1 MGLVYKARDL
11 GTGRPVAL
19 KIARCGPNDDDDVDA
34 ARRCA
39 REAEILAALAHPNI
53 VTYVTHGYT
62 ADHAPY
68 LAMEWLD
75 GQSLEQRIQR
85 TPPSEAQAVELAI
98 QICGALAAVHGQGI
112 VHRDV
117 KPANIFLVSGRTEQ
131 VKLIDFGVAHL
142 DARMD
147 HAIPDAIEDT
157 TPGFLPGSACDDR
170 RKARLGARGDT
181 MRDASPGVIVGTPE
195 FLAPEQATGAPV
207 DARTDLYALGAV
219 LFACMTRRP
228 PFRGNHSVAVL
239 AKLLFEPIPRVRD
252 IRPDVSLGLDALI
265 TRLMSRE
272 PELRPAS
279 ATEVLAALVDLAR
292 ETPRRSGRAP
302 TRPLS
307 KMEQRFFSVLL
318 VGDQRAARS
327 IGHVYESSLGAP
339 LMSLAAR
346 YKADLHCLAG
356 GALVA
361 LFPSQRTP
369 IDAAMRAARCAL
381 ALRPLLPGAGM
392 AIATGRGLCNAM
404 PAGETLVGEA
414 PVGEAI
420 DRAVNLL
427 FARGDTAVV
436 ALESLPEEADSDIA
450 LDDVTAGLL
459 QHRARIHE
467 ARDDR
472 GACYVLLGA
481 RRQRS
486 TAYNLLGKPTRCVG
500 REHELATLA
509 TLLDACQRQSVA
521 RAVLVTG
528 PAGAGKSRLAHELLR
543 RLGRHAPRRD
553 HDEQP
558 AVWMAWC
565 DSMQAGAA
573 FAVLGQLIRQAFGIA
588 PDAPPRA
595 RQWAL
600 DQHLRRVAGH
610 LAEEDIRRVAV
621 FLGEL
626 IGARFAHDAHWLL
639 AEARHEPMLMYE
651 QTRTA
656 WEDWL
661 DAETR
666 HRAILLVIEDLHWC
680 DAPTVDFLGAA
691 LRNLA
696 HRPIMA
702 LALAEPQV
710 EEAFP
715 ALWDGRDVQRIA
727 LSRLGEGACEEL
739 VRQVVPAGLLGDDA
753 VRRLVARSGGHPF
766 YLEELVRGV
775 AHGHSDALPDS
786 VLALVSARLQD
797 LPEGERRVLRAASVF
812 GRTFWIGGVA
822 ALLGEA
828 PARVH
833 GLAARLAARELIV
846 GHDESRL
853 PGQVEYAFH
862 HELTQGAAYATL
874 TDEDGASAH
883 RFAGAW
889 LEKAG
894 ERNALILAEHYWRGQ
909 DRLAALPWY
918 QAAAEQSLQAGDM
931 RAVIEHAG
939 RALACGASGRDLGRL
954 HRLQA
959 EACNWRKEHELAR
972 LYATQAMRMLLEDS
986 AGWAVSAHHAVWAAA
1001 ATGDAA
1007 EIRAITAQVY
1017 QSAVRYPDEAHLTTL
1032 ARCAV
1037 HLVVTCQ
1044 EPGGALRIQQLLE
1057 QHLDGC
1063 SASLAA
1069 TVWHMRSFLA
1079 AFDGDLGGAAAAL
1092 AHAVRLWDAAG
1103 KHHQR
1108 CLDQGNLGTML
1119 CDLGL
1124 YDEGLDALRTAL
1136 VTAERLGIDHLRLF
1150 QSDVALVLAR
1160 RGDTAQAREILCKLR
1175 VDLGEDAREGAY
1187 LAIARARVALLDRD
1201 PAAALDETMSA
1212 LQAIGD
1218 SDSFAHARAYALA
1231 VRARACL
1238 MLDKRDAALACART
1252 AFALAEACGSLE
1264 QGDAFARL
1272 IHAEALHA
1280 VGRHG
1285 EARDAIARA
1294 RRRLLEQAARM
1305 EEPRWRRSFLT
1316 RVDENQR
1323 TLALAE
1329 AWQESG
1335 RRPAMFR

>member
-11 GTGRPVAL
+11 DTGRPVAL
-19 KIARCGPNDDDDVDA
+19 KIARCGPEDDA

-39 REAEILAALAHPNI
+39 REAAILAALAHPNI
-53 VTYVTHGYT
+53 VTYVGHGQT
-62 ADHAPY
+62 AERAPY

-85 TPPSEAQAVELAI
+85 TPPSEAQAVEIAI
-98 QICGALAAVHGQGI
+98 QICGALAAIHGHGI
-112 VHRDV
+112 IHRDV
-117 KPANIFLVSGRTEQ
+117 KPANIFLVSGGTEE
-131 VKLIDFGVAHL
+131 VKLIDFGVAYR
-142 DARMD
+142 DD
-147 HAIPDAIEDT
+147 STDGSIPERFDDT
-157 TPGFLPGSACDDR
+157 APIFLPGA
-170 RKARLGARGDT
+170 
-181 MRDASPGVIVGTPE
+181 MQDAATAAGVVVGTPE
-195 FLAPEQATGAPV
+195 FLAPEQANGTAV
-207 DARTDLYALGAV
+207 DERTDLYALGAV
-219 LFACMTRRP
+219 LFACLTRRP
-228 PFRGNHSVAVL
+228 PFRGNHAVAVL

-252 IRPDVSLGLDALI
+252 VCPDVSMGLDALI

-272 PELRPAS
+272 PEMRPAS
-279 ATEVLAALVDLAR
+279 ATEVLAALMDLTIR
-292 ETPRRSGRAP
+292 TPRRSGRAP
-302 TRPLS
+302 SRPLS
-307 KMEQRFFSVLL
+307 EVEQRFFSVLL

-327 IGHVYESSLGAP
+327 IGQVYESSLGVP

-346 YKADLHCLAG
+346 YKAELHCLAG

-392 AIATGRGLCNAM
+392 AIATGRGLCNADANAARSGAA
-404 PAGETLVGEA
+404 PVRGA

-420 DRAVNLL
+420 DRAVDLL

-436 ALESLPEEADSDIA
+436 AMDSTPEEADSDIA
-450 LDDVTAGLL
+450 LDEVTAGLL
-459 QHRARIHE
+459 QHRVRIHE

-481 RRQRS
+481 RGHRS

-500 REHELATLA
+500 RDSELATLER
-509 TLLDACQRQSVA
+509 LFDACRHELAA

-543 RLGRHAPRRD
+543 RLDDRRGSRRHGQG
-553 HDEQP
+553 QP
-558 AVWMAWC
+558 AVWVAWC
-565 DSMQAGAA
+565 DSMQSGAA
-573 FAVLGQLIRQAFGIA
+573 FAVLGQLVRQAFGVA
-588 PDAPPRA
+588 PDTSPSA
-595 RQWAL
+595 RRQAL

-610 LAEEDIRRVAV
+610 LAEDDLRRVAV

-626 IGARFAHDAHWLL
+626 IGARFAPDAHWLL

-651 QTRTA
+651 QTRAA

-666 HRAILLVIEDLHWC
+666 QRAVLLVVEDLHWC

-710 EEAFP
+710 EEAYP
-715 ALWDGRDVQRIA
+715 ALWAGRDVQRIA

-739 VRQVVPAGLLGDDA
+739 VRQVVPAGLLGDEA

-775 AHGHSDALPDS
+775 AHGQSDALPDS

-797 LPEGERRVLRAASVF
+797 LPEGERRLLRAASVF

-833 GLAARLAARELIV
+833 RLAARLAARELIA
-846 GHDESRL
+846 GQGGSRL
-853 PGQVEYAFH
+853 PGQIEYAFH

-889 LEKAG
+889 LEQAG
-894 ERNALILAEHYWRGQ
+894 EHNALVLAEHYWRGQ

-931 RAVIEHAG
+931 RAVIEHAA
-939 RALACGASGRDLGRL
+939 RALACGASGTSLGRL

-972 LYATQAMRMLLEDS
+972 LYAAQAMRMLLEDC

-1017 QSAVRYPDEAHLTTL
+1017 QSAVRYPDDAHLTTL

-1037 HLVVTCQ
+1037 LLVVICQ
-1044 EPGGALRIQQLLE
+1044 EHDRAQHIEQLLE
-1057 QHLDGC
+1057 PHLDGC

-1079 AFDGDLGGAAAAL
+1079 AFGSDLGGAATAL
-1092 AHAVRLWDAAG
+1092 GHAVRLWDAAG
-1103 KHHQR
+1103 KQHQR
-1108 CLDQGNLGTML
+1108 CLDQGNLGVML
-1119 CDLGL
+1119 GDLGL
-1124 YDEGLDALRTAL
+1124 YEEGIEMLRTAI
-1136 VTAERLGIDHLRLF
+1136 VTAERLGVEHLRLF
-1150 QSDVALVLAR
+1150 HSDLALALAR
-1160 RGDTAQAREILCKLR
+1160 RGDMAQAREILGRLR
-1175 VDLGEDAREGAY
+1175 IDIEEDVRESAH
-1187 LAIARARVALLDRD
+1187 LAIARARVALLDSE
-1201 PAAALDETMSA
+1201 PLAALDETMSA
-1212 LQAIGD
+1212 LRAIGH

-1238 MLDKRDAALACART
+1238 MLEQPDAALACARA
-1252 AFALAEACGSLE
+1252 AFALVESCGSLE
-1264 QGDAFARL
+1264 QGDALARL
-1272 IHAEALHA
+1272 VHAEALHA
-1280 VGRHG
+1280 AGRHA

-1294 RRRLLEQAARM
+1294 RRRLLEQAARIQ
-1305 EEPRWRRSFLT
+1305 EPRWRHTFLT
-1316 RVDENQR
+1316 CVEENQQI
-1323 TLALAE
+1323 LALAQ

-1335 RRPAMFR
+1335 QGPVMFR